1 MKLVYICSPY
11 AGDVESNVRF
21 AKAACRYAM
30 KQGCAPVAVHL
41 LYPQILNDA
50 VPAERKA
57 GIQMGLRVLASC
69 EELWACGD
77 TISHGMSC
85 EIAKAKRLGI
95 TVRYLSAEQMQSEA
109 PAKQYGILARR
120 SAVSICGAA
129 ESWAKQEGTPLV
141 FGTYEEAVAE
151 AERLNDRMGPVNR
164 IVEYFPKKMEA
175 VPEEAPSLGM
185 DLLL

>member
-1 MKLVYICSPY
+1 MRLVYICSPY
-11 AGDVESNVRF
+11 AGNVESNVRF

-30 KQGCAPVAVHL
+30 KQGYAPVAVHL

-50 VPAERKA
+50 VPSERKA
-57 GIQMGLRVLASC
+57 GIRIGLRVLASC

-85 EIAKAKRLGI
+85 EIAKAGRLGI
-95 TVRYLSAEQMQSEA
+95 PVRYLSAEQILSKA
-109 PAKQYGILARR
+109 PDKQYGILARR
-120 SAVSICGAA
+120 SAASICGAA
-129 ESWAKQEGTPLV
+129 ESWVKQDGNSLI
-141 FGTYEEAVAE
+141 FGTYEEAAAE

-164 IVEYFPKKMEA
+164 TVEYLPKEMEA

-185 DLLL
+185 ELHL

>member
-50 VPAERKA
+50 VPSERKA
-57 GIQMGLRVLASC
+57 GIRMGLRVLASC

-85 EIAKAKRLGI
+85 EIAKAKRLGL
-95 TVRYLSAEQMQSEA
+95 TVRYLSAEQIQSEA

-129 ESWAKQEGTPLV
+129 ESWLRQDERPMT
-141 FGTYEEAVAE
+141 FGTYEEAAAE
-151 AERLNDRMGPVNR
+151 AEQLNDRMRPVNR
-164 IVEYFPKKMEA
+164 TVEYFPKEMEA
-175 VPEEAPSLGM
+175 MPEEAPSLGM
-185 DLLL
+185 ELRL